1 MQDRTYEAK
10 EDELCGTNELTRG
23 IQISVDNR
31 AKSAMMSETAI
42 DENEV
47 ILCDQNSLKAGILKR
62 QKFDCHGTV
71 LSAELSKNLR
81 VVAVSLR

>member
-31 AKSAMMSETAI
+31 AKSAMISETAI
-42 DENEV
+42 DE
-47 ILCDQNSLKAGILKR
+47 K
-62 QKFDCHGTV
+62 
-71 LSAELSKNLR
+71 
-81 VVAVSLR
+81 